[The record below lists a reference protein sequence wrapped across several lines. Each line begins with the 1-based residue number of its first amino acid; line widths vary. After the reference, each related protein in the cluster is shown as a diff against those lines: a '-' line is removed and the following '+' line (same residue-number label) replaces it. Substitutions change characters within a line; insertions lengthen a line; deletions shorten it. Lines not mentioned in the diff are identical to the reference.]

1 MQIDREAIMQ
11 AKEKLGD
18 DNARIIVEELGITDY
33 NERDMKCCCPF
44 HQEDHASFIYNKKA
58 FNFRCF
64 GACSRSYDILDVLM
78 YKGMTYAEACRKLFE
93 LADMPYS
100 FGELGVKTRRQY
112 HYPKEVVCE
121 DKSKVYE
128 YFQRRKISP
137 KTIDYADVRQDSE
150 GNVVFNYY
158 DTNDVLTMV
167 KYRPARKVRKGEN
180 KSWCQKGADT
190 TPLLFN
196 MNRITT
202 QPMVDGKSTLLIC
215 EGEPDCLTAIEAGFT
230 NAVSVP
236 LGSTNFHWMEE
247 NWEWLEQFDN
257 IIVCSDNDEAGLKMQ
272 KECIYRLGSWRTKVV
287 EIPRYYVDEQNRV
300 KRPINDLNEVLYFFG
315 REKVLEII
323 LDAKDSP
330 VPGVV
335 DFADIED
342 LDLDAMDGIPTG
354 LPTLDRYLMKLFFG
368 TLNIVTGINGSGKS
382 SFLNQVICQALERG
396 DNAYLFSGELPNF
409 QTKNWINYIFAGQRN
424 VSECRYNDSTFYKV
438 TPEAKKAISEHY
450 RGRLYI
456 RADGESN
463 KVTDLMQS
471 MEDSVRKY
479 GTKLLVLDNLTAI
492 NVEANDNNKY
502 EKQADFIIKLI
513 AFAVK
518 FNVVVVLVIHPH
530 KLDMMRRLNKMDI
543 QGLSALIDL
552 AHRIISL

>member
-1 MQIDREAIMQ
+1 M
-11 AKEKLGD
+11 
-18 DNARIIVEELGITDY
+18 
-33 NERDMKCCCPF
+33 
-44 HQEDHASFIYNKKA
+44 
-58 FNFRCF
+58 
-64 GACSRSYDILDVLM
+64 
-78 YKGMTYAEACRKLFE
+78 
-93 LADMPYS
+93 
-100 FGELGVKTRRQY
+100 
-112 HYPKEVVCE
+112 
-121 DKSKVYE
+121 
-128 YFQRRKISP
+128 
-137 KTIDYADVRQDSE
+137 
-150 GNVVFNYY
+150 
-158 DTNDVLTMV
+158 
-167 KYRPARKVRKGEN
+167 
-180 KSWCQKGADT
+180 
-190 TPLLFN
+190 
-196 MNRITT
+196 
-202 QPMVDGKSTLLIC
+202 
-215 EGEPDCLTAIEAGFT
+215 
-230 NAVSVP
+230 
-236 LGSTNFHWMEE
+236 
-247 NWEWLEQFDN
+247 EQFDN

-552 AHRIISL
+552 AHRIISLYRVQEKDHQGEPKMNGNGWKVKPIKADVLIDILKDRLTGYEGRGIEVFYDRPSRRFFTSEAELDFQYSWDKKRYSTPLPFPPAQLMEDDAEVGAFGGIDSG

>member
-1 MQIDREAIMQ
+1 
-11 AKEKLGD
+11 
-18 DNARIIVEELGITDY
+18 
-33 NERDMKCCCPF
+33 
-44 HQEDHASFIYNKKA
+44 
-58 FNFRCF
+58 
-64 GACSRSYDILDVLM
+64 M

-396 DNAYLFSGELPNF
+396 DNAYLFLS
-409 QTKNWINYIFAGQRN
+409 
-424 VSECRYNDSTFYKV
+424 
-438 TPEAKKAISEHY
+438 
-450 RGRLYI
+450 
-456 RADGESN
+456 
-463 KVTDLMQS
+463 
-471 MEDSVRKY
+471 
-479 GTKLLVLDNLTAI
+479 
-492 NVEANDNNKY
+492 
-502 EKQADFIIKLI
+502 LI
-513 AFAVK
+513 H
-518 FNVVVVLVIHPH
+518 I
-530 KLDMMRRLNKMDI
+530 
-543 QGLSALIDL
+543 
-552 AHRIISL
+552 